1 MLQIDHASISF
12 GENILF
18 SEFNMW
24 LAKGETACISGES
37 GRGKTSLLNAIL
49 GLLPLSCGTIRV
61 NEVLLDRTT
70 VDSIRKQ
77 IAFIP
82 QELAIPTE
90 WVKEMIALPFTL
102 KCNKHTPFS
111 EDLLFEY
118 FEVLG
123 LNKKLYQKRVC
134 EISGGQRQRI
144 MLAVAALLN
153 KPLIVIDEPTSAL
166 DPHSTD
172 KVLLFLR
179 HEAEKGKAVL
189 VVSHDEIIGEGC
201 DQFIRL

>member
-18 SEFNMW
+18 SEFNMS

-102 KCNKHTPFS
+102 KCNKHTLFS

-123 LNKKLYQKRVC
+123 LSRKLYQKRTC